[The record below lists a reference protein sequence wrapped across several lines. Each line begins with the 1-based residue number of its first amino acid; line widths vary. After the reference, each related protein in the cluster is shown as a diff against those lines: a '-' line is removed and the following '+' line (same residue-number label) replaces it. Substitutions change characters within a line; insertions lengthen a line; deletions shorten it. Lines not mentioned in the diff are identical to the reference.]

1 MKRTLHCGRVL
12 TLLALC
18 LLIGL
23 SAVPALAVGQS
34 TTLANSGDRYY
45 TTTALNYRSSPANL
59 GASNRIGTFPGGTA
73 VTYQR
78 NQNGW
83 WYVTSSRGNG
93 WVDKQYLTPTA
104 QASTGTYYVSASAL
118 NVRSAPKMGAA
129 IVGTLSRGTAV
140 SVSHLNGDW
149 CQIGANRWVA
159 TRYLSHSY
167 SGSSSSSSSSSRTS
181 TSVSAGTSYRVN
193 IRSGYLNIRASAS
206 SSSASVGRLS
216 ANQSVYIDATSGN
229 WAHVKG
235 RGWVYK
241 PYLK

>member
-93 WVDKQYLTPTA
+93 WVDKQYLTRYNA
-104 QASTGTYYVSASAL
+104 RYTGTYRTTAAL
-118 NVRSAPKMGAA
+118 NVRSFPSTNSYRRGVLARGAR
-129 IVGTLSRGTAV
+129 IRVLQ
-140 SVSHLNGDW
+140 LNGDW
-149 CQIGANRWVA
+149 CRINYRGYTGWVA
-159 TRYLSHSY
+159 SKYL
-167 SGSSSSSSSSSRTS
+167 RK
-181 TSVSAGTSYRVN
+181 V
-193 IRSGYLNIRASAS
+193 
-206 SSSASVGRLS
+206 
-216 ANQSVYIDATSGN
+216 
-229 WAHVKG
+229 
-235 RGWVYK
+235 
-241 PYLK
+241 